1 MSEAFQQYRSLERKL
16 IYTRFQYAGFESDEE
31 EPILDAME
39 EVWYDLSEE
48 EQKLLYEEG
57 TKSLIRKTN
66 SVLLSS
72 GWIDKNIWT
81 DSDSITP
88 IRTLDKAA

>member
-1 MSEAFQQYRSLERKL
+1 MKKNLFWMLWKKYGTE
-16 IYTRFQYAGFESDEE
+16 
-31 EPILDAME
+31 
-39 EVWYDLSEE
+39 LSEE

-66 SVLLSS
+66 AVLLSS

-88 IRTLDKAA
+88 IRTLDKVA